1 MAVNRINEFIQDVV
15 FIGTSA
21 PVVPQVFEFGF
32 LASHVLLRNDSAV
45 TFRASLTT
53 VLTTS
58 TCLQVLSSE
67 ERFWQGLQSGCGRVS
82 LITSASST
90 AGLSLRIGAWG

>member
-1 MAVNRINEFIQDVV
+1 MNQFIQDVT

-21 PVVPQVFEFGF
+21 PVVAQVFTFNFE
-32 LASHVLLRNDSAV
+32 ASHVLIKNDSAV
-45 TFRASLTT
+45 SFRCGLTT

-58 TCLQVLSSE
+58 FGLVLLASE
-67 ERFWQGLQSGCGRVS
+67 ERFWQGLPNGSKKLS

-90 AGLSLRIGAWG
+90 AGLSLRVGAWD